1 MDKVSTMN
9 VPTIS
14 LLRIS
19 IFLFGM
25 IVGLPGASQASFPSN
40 DECLECHARQDLRS
54 RKGRS
59 LFIDPAR
66 FARSAHAQNGIS
78 CTSCHD
84 SISFI
89 EKHKA
94 LPHPV
99 GIEPKCGECHEKVN
113 QQYSKS
119 LHAQISKKICY
130 SCHSPHYS
138 VPFQQLST
146 EDRQMRCLKCHDAY
160 STHRWLPQKQL
171 HLNYLECASCHDL
184 NAEIGAVFH
193 IVEKG
198 KPSGENVLNYG
209 RLAPFLDPGKAGLIG
224 TLDQDGNGRLSP
236 EEIHSFLRRLHE
248 NGIPKA
254 ALDVRILVLRPTHNF
269 TDKGEHTRDCSL
281 CHSENARFYSKLVL
295 EVPEREGDFRTIPIE
310 RQIFLLHGP
319 GGLSEDFY
327 LLGESK
333 IRKKD
338 LRNILEMV
346 QQIGFK
352 WIDLIGVLLVLSSL
366 VTVSLHA
373 LLMFFTRKLRGGV
386 VIAAQEH
393 SLVETVGHLIHG
405 LCVILLLLTGLQLRL
420 PDLVPI
426 FATFLNAVNLHNI
439 CGVIVL
445 VDYVFWIS
453 YEVWSGRL
461 KSRYFVF
468 PRGFLKNSIEMLHYY
483 SYLIF
488 VHENCPRNFD
498 SAAVLESFE
507 KFLFF
512 GMMFVLI
519 PGQIFTGILLYD
531 LYRTT
536 PIIEKL
542 GGLRLIDGLHLTF
555 AYLLMS
561 AIIIHTY
568 FHTLKKYGG
577 KPTF

>member
-1 MDKVSTMN
+1 MQKFPTMN
-9 VPTIS
+9 VPTIF
-14 LLRIS
+14 LLRTS
-19 IFLFGM
+19 ILLFAM
-25 IVGLPGASQASFPSN
+25 IVGLHGTPQAESPSV
-40 DECLECHARQDLRS
+40 DECFECHARQDLSS
-54 RKGRS
+54 RKGKS
-59 LFIDPAR
+59 LFIDPVK
-66 FARSAHAQNGIS
+66 FGRSAHAGKGIS

-89 EKHKA
+89 NKNKG
-94 LPHPV
+94 LPHPI
-99 GIEPKCGECHEKVN
+99 GIEPKCSECHEKVN

-130 SCHSPHYS
+130 SCHNPHYS
-138 VPFQQLST
+138 VPFYQLST
-146 EDRQMRCLKCHDAY
+146 EDRKMRCLKCHDAY
-160 STHRWLPQKQL
+160 NTHKWMPQKQL
-171 HLNYLECASCHDL
+171 HFNYLECASCHDL

-198 KPSGENVLNYG
+198 KPSGENVLNYE
-209 RLAPFLDPGKAGLIG
+209 RLAPFIAPGKEGLVG

-236 EEIHSFLRRLHE
+236 AEIVSFLRRLRE
-248 NGIPKA
+248 NGIPEA
-254 ALDVRILVLRPTHNF
+254 GLDVRIQVLRPTHNF

-295 EVPEREGDFRTIPIE
+295 ELPEKEGDSRTIPVE

-338 LRNILEMV
+338 LRDILEIV

-352 WIDLIGVLLVLSSL
+352 WIDLIGILLVVSSL
-366 VTVSLHA
+366 VAVSLHA
-373 LLMFFTRKLRGGV
+373 LLMFFTRKLRGGGS
-386 VIAAQEH
+386 IAAQEH
-393 SLVETVGHLIHG
+393 PLAETVGHLIHG

-420 PDLVPI
+420 PDLLPI

-439 CGVIVL
+439 CGAIIL
-445 VDYVFWIS
+445 VDYVCWIS
-453 YEVWSGRL
+453 YEVLSGRL
-461 KSRYFVF
+461 RSRFFVF
-468 PRGFLKNSIEMLHYY
+468 PRGFFKDSIEMLHYY
-483 SYLIF
+483 GYLIF

-498 SAAVLESFE
+498 SASVLESWE

-519 PGQIFTGILLYD
+519 PGQILTGILLYD
-531 LYRTT
+531 LYRTM

-542 GGLRLIDGLHLTF
+542 GGLRVIDGLHLTF

-561 AIIIHTY
+561 AIVIHTY

>member
-1 MDKVSTMN
+1 MQKFPTMN
-9 VPTIS
+9 APTIF
-14 LLRIS
+14 LLRIL
-19 IFLFGM
+19 ILFFVM
-25 IVGLPGASQASFPSN
+25 IAGLQGAPRAESRSD
-40 DECLECHARQDLRS
+40 DECFDCHARQDLRS
-54 RKGRS
+54 RKGKT
-59 LFIDPAR
+59 LFIDPVK
-66 FARSAHAQNGIS
+66 FGRSAHAGKGIS

-89 EKHKA
+89 NKNKG
-94 LPHPV
+94 LPHPI
-99 GIEPKCGECHEKVN
+99 GIEPKCSECHEKIN

-130 SCHSPHYS
+130 SCHNPHYS
-138 VPFQQLST
+138 VPFYQLST
-146 EDRQMRCLKCHDAY
+146 EDRKLRCLKCHDAY
-160 STHRWLPQKQL
+160 NTHKWMPQRQL
-171 HLNYLECASCHDL
+171 HFNYLECASCHDL

-198 KPSGENVLNYG
+198 KPSGENVLNYE
-209 RLAPFLDPGKAGLIG
+209 RLAPFVDPGKGGLVE

-236 EEIHSFLRRLHE
+236 AEIVSFLRRLRE
-248 NGIPKA
+248 NGIPEA
-254 ALDVRILVLRPTHNF
+254 GLDVRIQVLRPTHNF

-295 EVPEREGDFRTIPIE
+295 ELPEKEGDSRTIPVE
-310 RQIFLLHGP
+310 RQILLLHGP

-333 IRKKD
+333 IHKKD
-338 LRNILEMV
+338 LRDILEIV

-352 WIDLIGVLLVLSSL
+352 WIDLIGILLVVSSL
-366 VTVSLHA
+366 VAVSLHA
-373 LLMFFTRKLRGGV
+373 LLMFFTRKLRGGGS
-386 VIAAQEH
+386 IAAQEH
-393 SLVETVGHLIHG
+393 PLAETVGHLIHG

-420 PDLVPI
+420 PDLLPI

-439 CGVIVL
+439 CGAIIL
-445 VDYVFWIS
+445 VDYVCWIS
-453 YEVWSGRL
+453 YEVLSRRL
-461 KSRYFVF
+461 RSRFFVF
-468 PRGFLKNSIEMLHYY
+468 PSGFFKDSIEMLHYY
-483 SYLIF
+483 GYLIF

-498 SAAVLESFE
+498 SASVLESLE

-519 PGQIFTGILLYD
+519 PGQILTGILLYD
-531 LYRTT
+531 LFRTM

-542 GGLRLIDGLHLTF
+542 GGLRVIDGFHLTF

-561 AIIIHTY
+561 AIVIHTY